1 MSKNRSQ
8 TVQITIA
15 VAARQT
21 GLSARAVRRFIR
33 CGLVERPL
41 TEDDL
46 VELRRARR
54 LAELGVNLAGV
65 EVILRLRR
73 RVDALHARMATL
85 GVDMQP
91 FSQLPEMPEAWM
103 LISPDAGEKENEN
116 EGMVHK

>member
-8 TVQITIA
+8 TVEITVA

-21 GLSARAVRRFIR
+21 RLSTRAVRRFIR
-33 CGLVERPL
+33 CGVVGRPL

-46 VELRRARR
+46 AELRRARR

-65 EVILRLRR
+65 EMILRMRR
-73 RVDALHARMATL
+73 RVDALQARMAAL
-85 GVDMQP
+85 GVDIRP

-103 LISPDAGEKENEN
+103 LISPDEGKEESEN
-116 EGMVHK
+116 G